1 MNNNNN
7 CSPFIILTTQ
17 RSRSTY
23 FYCILKQ
30 NITGSLS
37 TFGELG
43 QDKRIWDHYKEGY
56 TIKYSNLNVP
66 ILSNYDENK
75 IFSKMKN
82 NDFVK
87 VMYNHIN
94 IDSLLN
100 KNIKIIHL
108 IRDAGEVALSQLKAQ
123 KTGIY
128 HITDNK
134 KKDYYEKNYV
144 GKIEMDEKTLKQKKE
159 NILFEQNK
167 HKDFLEQNNLD
178 YITIDSN
185 NIDWNLI
192 ETFLDVKIYDKNSHL
207 IPLSD

>member
-1 MNNNNN
+1 MSKKNN

-37 TFGELG
+37 EFGELG

-66 ILSNYDENK
+66 VLTKYDENK

-87 VMYNHIN
+87 VMYNQIN

-108 IRDAGEVALSQLKAQ
+108 IRDCEEVAKSSLTAQ
-123 KTGIY
+123 ITNIY
-128 HITDNK
+128 HITNNKDKDDYQENIEIDEKELEQK
-134 KKDYYEKNYV
+134 KKMVHYF
-144 GKIEMDEKTLKQKKE
+144 QKKYA
-159 NILFEQNK
+159 
-167 HKDFLEQNNLD
+167 DFLEQNNVD
-178 YITIDSN
+178 YITIDAN

-192 ETFLDVKIYDKNSHL
+192 ETYLDIKIYDKSSHL
-207 IPLSD
+207 ISLND